1 MTMTMP
7 KTTDNQIATTTDSI
21 IFPDGLVG
29 CQDWKNFI
37 LMTDDGDE
45 ELPVAILQSLDDAS
59 VSLMVTDPRFLEPSF
74 APQLSAQDCAD
85 LGLDDASQTVVYCT
99 LSTADGWL
107 TANLLGPLVLNP
119 ITRRGKQVVVV
130 DSAYSTR
137 YRIAPLGSTGV

>member
-1 MTMTMP
+1 MTMTVP
-7 KTTDNQIATTTDSI
+7 NPTDNQIPTTTDSI

-37 LMTDDGDE
+37 LMSDDGDE

-59 VSLMVTDPRFLEPSF
+59 ISLMVTDPRFLEPSF
-74 APQLSAQDCAD
+74 APRLSAQDYAD
-85 LGLDDASQTVVYCT
+85 LGLDDASQTVIYCT

-119 ITRRGKQVVVV
+119 VTRRGKQVVIV

>member
-1 MTMTMP
+1 MTMTVP
-7 KTTDNQIATTTDSI
+7 NPADTQIATTTDSI

-59 VSLMVTDPRFLEPSF
+59 ISLMVTDPRFLEPSF
-74 APQLSAQDCAD
+74 APKLSAQDYAD
-85 LGLDDASQTVVYCT
+85 LGLDDASQTVIYCT

-130 DSAYSTR
+130 DSSYSTR

>member
-1 MTMTMP
+1 MTVP
-7 KTTDNQIATTTDSI
+7 NPTDNQTATTTDSI

-37 LMTDDGDE
+37 LMSDDGDE

-59 VSLMVTDPRFLEPSF
+59 ISLMVTDPRFLEPNF
-74 APQLSAQDCAD
+74 APKLSAQDYAD
-85 LGLDDASQTVVYCT
+85 LGLDDSSQTIIYCT

-119 ITRRGKQVVVV
+119 TTRRGKQVVVV

-137 YRIAPLGSTGV
+137 YRIAPLGSTGS

>member
-1 MTMTMP
+1 MTMTMSNS
-7 KTTDNQIATTTDSI
+7 TDTQIATTTDSI
-21 IFPDGLVG
+21 VFPDGLVG

-37 LMTDDGDE
+37 LLTDDGDE

-59 VSLMVTDPRFLEPSF
+59 VSLMVTDPRFLEPTF
-74 APQLSAQDCAD
+74 APTLSAQDYAD
-85 LGLDDASQTVVYCT
+85 LGVDDGGPTVIYCT

-137 YRIAPLGSTGV
+137 YRIAPLGSAGV